1 MYNSI
6 NRFKSRLF
14 LNKSHTFELVSI
26 FENKI
31 QSKHGKNKPILELYH
46 TIRDDT
52 YKEVFEKIKEN
63 NFTYGMYG
71 NKGPG
76 VYMANHS
83 RYSFGWG
90 YNDDGIRNVII
101 SDVVYQKEYVKR
113 YRSEIYSPCFN
124 SEYVITKPELIYP
137 RYFIT
142 YRINSI
148 EKNFYKNYNE
158 YENWGYVQ
166 HGKFGC
172 IDCDN
177 LIKRCDCELES
188 YDEFDIIYNE
198 NIKN

>member
-1 MYNSI
+1 MLNSI

-14 LNKSHTFELVSI
+14 LHESHKFELISVVENKTRNI
-26 FENKI
+26 FEK
-31 QSKHGKNKPILELYH
+31 KNPILELYH
-46 TIRDDT
+46 TVRDDS

-71 NKGPG
+71 NKGEG
-76 VYMANHS
+76 IYMANHS

-101 SDVVYQKEYVKR
+101 SEVVCQKEYVKR

-124 SEYVITKPELIYP
+124 SEYVIKRNELIYP
-137 RYFIT
+137 KYFIT
-142 YRINSI
+142 YRINSL
-148 EKNFYKNYNE
+148 ENKWYKL
-158 YENWGYVQ
+158 YENWGYVK

-172 IDCDN
+172 AKCDIK
-177 LIKRCDCELES
+177 IKRCDCELES

-198 NIKN
+198 I